1 MRCGGLG
8 TEQEYEEDEVIF
20 HQGDEGDE
28 FFIISSG
35 NALVFINDEDGNP
48 TVEVNRMTEKQSFG
62 ELALRGEGKRSATIK
77 AGKGGAALLKMTK
90 GCFDSIMDTKT
101 KSGEWT
107 TATSRTNTS
116 SSSGKGLVW
125 NSKSQLPP
133 VKLNV
138 GDKVR
143 VKLKQQPGGGKRP
156 STQVHDAKLVRSGTV
171 TRVVSGGSKA
181 SIKFDDGGPEKTNVK
196 REDIF
201 LVLKAGA
208 RVAVRYGG
216 GQRWYSSKVLQCSPQ
231 DDLQGLE
238 TYNVEFDDGE
248 VQFAVKRE
256 HVWPLLDPA
265 KQQTASLRR
274 GSALLRGSS
283 FKSGVKVGVQ
293 MNAARRSSTMK
304 VQPIEEAP
312 SRTKMGGTA
321 VTLVA
326 EEQEGGDAPVAQQH
340 RRVLRAK

>member
-1 MRCGGLG
+1 
-8 TEQEYEEDEVIF
+8 
-20 HQGDEGDE
+20 
-28 FFIISSG
+28 
-35 NALVFINDEDGNP
+35 
-48 TVEVNRMTEKQSFG
+48 
-62 ELALRGEGKRSATIK
+62 
-77 AGKGGAALLKMTK
+77 
-90 GCFDSIMDTKT
+90 
-101 KSGEWT
+101 
-107 TATSRTNTS
+107 
-116 SSSGKGLVW
+116 
-125 NSKSQLPP
+125 
-133 VKLNV
+133 
-138 GDKVR
+138 
-143 VKLKQQPGGGKRP
+143 
-156 STQVHDAKLVRSGTV
+156 
-171 TRVVSGGSKA
+171 
-181 SIKFDDGGPEKTNVK
+181 KTNIK

-326 EEQEGGDAPVAQQH
+326 EEQEGGDDNPGGGDDREKEAQLN
-340 RRVLRAK
+340 RRFDYMKRSKAFSAFSREELLRAVDVFEEQVSTPGE